1 MKLFTTLTL
10 ISLICLTLAC
20 GYSHSMTPPSAGT
33 MPTISQLQPNSATHG
48 QPNGFTLTVNG
59 SNFNSNATVNWNGT
73 SQTTMFVS
81 GAQLTMAVP
90 ASAIMNAG
98 TVQVTV
104 TNPGTPGGL
113 YGGGTQAE
121 TSSAMTFTIN

>member
-1 MKLFTTLTL
+1 MKFISTLTL
-10 ISLICLTLAC
+10 VTLIGAALAC
-20 GYSHSMTPPSAGT
+20 GYSHSMTPATAGN

-48 QPNGFTLTVNG
+48 AAGFTLTVNG

-73 SQTTMFVS
+73 AQTTMFVS

-90 ASAIMNAG
+90 ASAVMNSG
-98 TVQVTV
+98 SVQVTV
-104 TNPGTPGGL
+104 TNPGTPGGP

-121 TSSAMTFTIN
+121 TSAPMTFTIN